1 MQGPQRSRQGA
12 AQARARTAAATP
24 VRGRA
29 GARRGQGAGVPPA
42 LTAELLRTAQG
53 GAGNAAAAA
62 MVARRARPAGPAA
75 EPADTGVQAV
85 LRSAGKPFTGPVRE
99 EMEARFGT
107 DFSDVRLHTGPA
119 AARSAAAIG
128 ARAYTAGNDVV
139 IGSGG
144 GDKYT
149 LAHELTHVVQQRS
162 GPVAGSDTGHGFA
175 MSDPGDRFEQDAD
188 ANAVRVMSGPAPV
201 REDGAPADAGSTADH
216 AGQHVQR
223 VVLNTNAAPTQ
234 SLVHP
239 EFETPTGMQTS
250 RTKSIEM
257 ITDGSLP
264 GSPPG
269 LDPPGY
275 QYIRALALTNFWIR
289 FHLVNEQAG
298 GPGSQPNLVPA
309 SKRDN
314 SQYERSIESVLKQQ
328 VDAVRNLN
336 SALQAGA
343 ARHYVYFGVD
353 VHYGAANTTT
363 SQTQQDN
370 APYFVRYLRVHL
382 KQFDPVANTW
392 GAPTFSNV
400 QFTFQDPQPDDPGTS
415 VAAANLTLPMLT
427 QLTGARKGEWTQGD
441 LDVLK
446 AVGGSRKAEFAALL
460 DKHATD
466 EGAAEA
472 AYGALWELPVKRGSA
487 VTFGANVDEDLL
499 ITLGELIGT
508 GRITT

>member
-1 MQGPQRSRQGA
+1 MQGPQRSRQSA
-12 AQARARTAAATP
+12 AQAEARTAAPP
-24 VRGRA
+24 VRDRA
-29 GARRGQGAGVPPA
+29 GARRGQRAAVPPP
-42 LTAELLRTAQG
+42 LTADVLRAAQS
-53 GAGNAAAAA
+53 GAGNAVAAA
-62 MVARRARPAGPAA
+62 MVARRARPSGPAA
-75 EPADTGVQAV
+75 EPAGTGVQEV
-85 LRSAGKPFTGPVRE
+85 LRSAGKPFAGPVRE

-128 ARAYTAGNDVV
+128 ARAYTAGSNVV
-139 IGSGG
+139 IGDGG
-144 GDKYT
+144 GDKHT

-162 GPVAGSDTGHGFA
+162 GPVAGSDSGHGFA
-175 MSDPGDRFEQDAD
+175 VSDPGDRFERDAE
-188 ANAVRVMSGPAPV
+188 ANASRVMSGPVPV
-201 REDGAPADAGSTADH
+201 QKSEEEGVPDAGRACM
-216 AGQHVQR
+216 AGQQVQR

-234 SLVHP
+234 SHVHP
-239 EFETPTGMQTS
+239 VPETPAGMRTS
-250 RTKSIEM
+250 RTRSIEM
-257 ITDGSLP
+257 ITDGSLS

-275 QYIRALALTNFWIR
+275 QYIRALSLTNFWVR
-289 FHLVNEQAG
+289 FHLINEQAG
-298 GPGSQPNLVPA
+298 GPGAAANLVPA

-314 SQYERSIESVLKQQ
+314 SQYEKSIESVLKQQ

-336 SALQAGA
+336 SPLQAGA

-353 VHYGAANTTT
+353 VHYGAANASTT
-363 SQTQQDN
+363 QTQQDN

-382 KQFDPVANTW
+382 KQFDPAANAW
-392 GAPTFSNV
+392 GAPTFNDF

-427 QLTGARKGEWTQGD
+427 QLTGARKGEWKQSD
-441 LDVLK
+441 VDVLN
-446 AVGGSRKAEFAALL
+446 AIGGSRQAEFAALL

-487 VTFGANVDEDLL
+487 VSFGANVDEDLL